1 MSSLLS
7 PHLDLV
13 FMRNIRPR
21 LHLHL
26 FERSIYPSHLIKML
40 QLSTDLHFHFD
51 LRLLSLVRYSSTNIS
66 EVLEA
71 ASLTTPG
78 DLSFFHHV
86 FNGQALRVLSQ
97 VDQIDASK
105 YMPHLAREAYF
116 GASTYFRATDFY
128 LRGNPFDVRMNR
140 LLDAQMECFDR
151 AIALLPKPGRRVL
164 LKLEGEDG
172 CSAAERLDV
181 LGAITFLE
189 MIARLLTIKLLG
201 IIV

>member
-105 YMPHLAREAYF
+105 YPSRHEKPILGHRLISEQWI
-116 GASTYFRATDFY
+116 STSMVT
-128 LRGNPFDVRMNR
+128 PPM
-140 LLDAQMECFDR
+140 
-151 AIALLPKPGRRVL
+151 
-164 LKLEGEDG
+164 
-172 CSAAERLDV
+172 
-181 LGAITFLE
+181 LG
-189 MIARLLTIKLLG
+189 
-201 IIV
+201 